1 MALGGKRSGMTAPHT
16 KPTCWVVTDG
26 RPGMLNQCLGL
37 AEALGLDPIVK
48 KVNLRSPWRQLSP
61 LVLRKG
67 KRWSLHTQSDRID
80 PPWPDLLIGTGR
92 HSVLASLR
100 VKECSPQTFRVQIQ
114 NPAISPRHFD
124 LVITPQHDRLD
135 GDNVLSTRGSMHRIT
150 ARTLAEGAARWQD
163 TFAHLP
169 QPRIAVLVGGPNG
182 VYAMGP
188 QDMQLL
194 ADQLAGLC
202 RRYGAGL
209 MVTPSFRTGDENKA
223 ILRQALAGL
232 PAWIWDGSGDNPY
245 FGLLGL
251 ADAIVATPDSV
262 NMVTEAAS
270 TGKPVYIAQLPGHSR
285 KFDDFHRMMAQQGYT
300 RPFTGTMES
309 WSYPPLNDTALA
321 AEEVRRR
328 WGRTW

>member
-1 MALGGKRSGMTAPHT
+1 MN

-37 AEALGLDPIVK
+37 AEALGLDPVVK
-48 KVNLRSPWRQLSP
+48 TVNLRSPWRQLSP
-61 LVLRKG
+61 LFLRQG

-100 VKECSPQTFRVQIQ
+100 VKQQHPATFRVQIQ
-114 NPAISPRHFD
+114 NPAIALRHFD
-124 LVITPQHDRLD
+124 LVITPEHDGLK
-135 GDNVLSTRGSMHRIT
+135 GSKVLATRGSLHRIR
-150 ARTLAEGAARWQD
+150 AQTLADGAAKWAD

-169 QPRIAVLVGGPNG
+169 HPRIAVLVGGPNG
-182 VYAMGP
+182 VYQMGTA
-188 QDMQLL
+188 DMEALAAQLV
-194 ADQLAGLC
+194 QLC
-202 RRYGAGL
+202 RQSGAGL

-223 ILRQALAGL
+223 ILRRALQDC

-251 ADAIVATPDSV
+251 ADAIVVTPDSV

-270 TGKPVYIAQLPGHSR
+270 TGKPVLVAQLPGSSR
-285 KFDDFHRMMAQQGYT
+285 KFDLFHASMRNGGYT
-300 RPFTGTMES
+300 RPFTGSLEQWTYE
-309 WSYPPLNDTALA
+309 PLNETALA
-321 AEEVRRR
+321 AQEVLRR
-328 WGRTW
+328 WGRRW